1 MGEIAHAS
9 NRIMCMRR
17 RRPHSLKG
25 PSNDSNPRRFFEGN
39 APIPVQDLS
48 PMLLNSAK
56 FHEITDSVIFL
67 SSAKLV
73 EWPIVTPV
81 KNCVEVI
88 QLSCPSPI
96 IIKSCGRLM
105 IVPISS
111 RVSSHARS
119 VSSFPPAMLP
129 GVPVSK
135 TCHRLSTQRLLR
147 HASSSREA
155 WRSLRR

>member
-1 MGEIAHAS
+1 MP
-9 NRIMCMRR
+9 
-17 RRPHSLKG
+17 RPQRCCPPMYLQTLCHRSVPTREEKKALLMFLF
-25 PSNDSNPRRFFEGN
+25 ST
-39 APIPVQDLS
+39 VLS

-67 SSAKLV
+67 SSSKLV

>member
-1 MGEIAHAS
+1 MTTHIT
-9 NRIMCMRR
+9 RR
-17 RRPHSLKG
+17 RKKQGLGWDRDRIFRNCIKYL
-25 PSNDSNPRRFFEGN
+25 
-39 APIPVQDLS
+39 PVQDLS

-67 SSAKLV
+67 SSSKLV

>member
-1 MGEIAHAS
+1 MTHGHHLS
-9 NRIMCMRR
+9 
-17 RRPHSLKG
+17 PLSFP
-25 PSNDSNPRRFFEGN
+25 PSFPLTTTLYPTLFTYSK
-39 APIPVQDLS
+39 DLS

-67 SSAKLV
+67 SSSKLV